1 MCINKI
7 TELNG
12 FKGKRAGE
20 DCFTWKLRETGVC
33 VCLFLSMGSGK
44 WFFGEKNSNCGGSL
58 DCVIY
63 FGRFNKLNR
72 V

>member
-33 VCLFLSMGSGK
+33 VCVFFCPWVQGSGFSGK
-44 WFFGEKNSNCGGSL
+44 KTQIVAAVWTVLSILVVLIN
-58 DCVIY
+58 
-63 FGRFNKLNR
+63 
-72 V
+72 

>member
-1 MCINKI
+1 MNMCINKI

-33 VCLFLSMGSGK
+33 VCVFFCPWVQGSGFSGK
-44 WFFGEKNSNCGGSL
+44 KTHELLEGSHDL
-58 DCVIY
+58 Q
-63 FGRFNKLNR
+63 
-72 V
+72 